1 MEEGGDN
8 DGNVMILVIIA
19 IMIHLDH
26 LLSTCPSLHSSLR
39 WKANF

>member
-1 MEEGGDN
+1 MEDGGDN
-8 DGNVMILVIIA
+8 DGNVMILVIRT
-19 IMIHLDH
+19 IMIHLEH